1 MMPQIET
8 GLAQSRKIS
17 IRHSCVAK
25 KIDPNDSDKYEA
37 KSAKALAEAELA
49 RRRATMALAY
59 VREVLKYTP
68 THPRIDTMMRNIEKE
83 FLEG

>member
-1 MMPQIET
+1 M
-8 GLAQSRKIS
+8 
-17 IRHSCVAK
+17 AK
-25 KIDPNDSDKYEA
+25 KLDAEKTEVKAN
-37 KSAKALAEAELA
+37 KALAEAQLA

-68 THPRIDTMMRNIEKE
+68 THPRIDSMMRNIEKE